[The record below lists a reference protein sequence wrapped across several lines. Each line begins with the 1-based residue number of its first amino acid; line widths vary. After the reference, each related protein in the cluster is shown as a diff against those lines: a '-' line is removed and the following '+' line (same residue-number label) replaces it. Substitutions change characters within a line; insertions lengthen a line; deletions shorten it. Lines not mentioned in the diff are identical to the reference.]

1 MEYIYFIIQE
11 MNKYNKKR
19 KRKGKEGSIEQMTR
33 GSDFLRGCLATVKR
47 LINFKIME
55 SVAGRK

>member
-19 KRKGKEGSIEQMTR
+19 KRKGKEGSIEQMKWLEEVTFFADVWQLW
-33 GSDFLRGCLATVKR
+33 SDW
-47 LINFKIME
+47 LILK
-55 SVAGRK
+55 

>member
-19 KRKGKEGSIEQMTR
+19 KRKGKEGSIEQM
-33 GSDFLRGCLATVKR
+33 K
-47 LINFKIME
+47 
-55 SVAGRK
+55 

>member
-1 MEYIYFIIQE
+1 

-19 KRKGKEGSIEQMTR
+19 KRKRKEGSIKQMTR